1 MTIEVSTISP
11 CYKMGNYLETFLELL
26 PKQTFFNK
34 MEVVLDHNEPIQKE
48 IELVKR
54 FQRKHPNR
62 LKHIIVKKV
71 DPIGVSMNRCINF
84 SKGKYLTI
92 WNIDDLRTDNSIELQ
107 YNEIKKKKIGF
118 VCGNFTNVK
127 KFGSI
132 NGKITRNKIFNKNE
146 LTQSML
152 LGPFFMFKKKIC
164 KKIGLFDEQLLSG
177 ADFDFAIRLALFS
190 KGKMIDKNLGYYLNN
205 QQGASTRK
213 DSLQPLEANFIYM
226 RYGIFHKL
234 DKNNIYKI
242 MRYNINNFFF
252 NNKKH
257 AVEKYL
263 PFYKNYINQK
273 ILNHIN
279 NNSYRFYEKKI
290 NFLF

>member
-1 MTIEVSTISP
+1 MTIEVSAISP

-26 PKQTFFNK
+26 PKQTFFNR
-34 MEVVLDHNEPIQKE
+34 MEVVLDHNEPMQKE

-54 FQRKHPNR
+54 FQSRYPNR
-62 LKHIIVKKV
+62 LKHIILKKV

-84 SKGKYLTI
+84 SKGKYLAI
-92 WNIDDLRTDNSIELQ
+92 WNVDDLRTDNSIELQ
-107 YNEIKKKKIGF
+107 YNQIKKEKIGF

-273 ILNHIN
+273 ILKHIN
-279 NNSYRFYEKKI
+279 NNPFRFYEKKN